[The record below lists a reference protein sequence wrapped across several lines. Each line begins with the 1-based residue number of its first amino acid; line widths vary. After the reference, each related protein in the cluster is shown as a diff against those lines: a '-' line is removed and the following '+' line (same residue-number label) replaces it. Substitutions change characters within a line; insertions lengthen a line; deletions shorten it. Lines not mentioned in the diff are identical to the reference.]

1 MDPLI
6 WAALLLLLGMLL
18 VLMEVFVPS
27 AGILGFLSVT
37 SILAGIGIAFASPS
51 GGLTVGFGFLF
62 GTAIVLPI
70 VLALAFRWFPET
82 PIGRRLLPSL
92 PTSEEVLPDNE
103 ERRVLRG
110 LIGKVGQA
118 KSPMLPSGA
127 IVVEGRV
134 INAVSEGLPIEPG
147 TDVRVIEVR
156 GARVVVRP
164 LEAGESPAPPK
175 PQQADDLL
183 SRPIDSLGL
192 DFPDDPLA

>member
-1 MDPLI
+1 MEPLI
-6 WAALLLLLGMLL
+6 WAALLLLLGMVL

-37 SILAGIGIAFASPS
+37 SILAGIGLAFYN
-51 GGLTVGFGFLF
+51 GGLTIGFGFLF

-70 VLALAFRWFPET
+70 VLATAFRWFPET

-92 PTSEEVLPDNE
+92 PTSEDVLPDNE

-110 LIGKVGQA
+110 LVGKVGQA

-134 INAVSEGLPIEPG
+134 INAVSEGQPIEPG

-164 LEAGESPAPPK
+164 LEAGESPTPPK

-183 SRPIDSLGL
+183 SRPIDSFGL

>member
-1 MDPLI
+1 MEPLI
-6 WAALLLLLGMLL
+6 WAALLLLLGMVL

-37 SILAGIGIAFASPS
+37 SILAGIGLAFYN
-51 GGLTVGFGFLF
+51 GGLTIGFGFLF

-92 PTSEEVLPDNE
+92 PTSEDVLPDNE

-110 LIGKVGQA
+110 LVGKVGQA

-134 INAVSEGLPIEPG
+134 INAVSEGLPIEAG
-147 TDVRVIEVR
+147 ADVRVIEVR

-164 LEAGESPAPPK
+164 LEAGESPAPAK

>member
-1 MDPLI
+1 MEPLI
-6 WAALLLLLGMLL
+6 WAALLLLLGMVL

-37 SILAGIGIAFASPS
+37 SILAGIGLAFYN
-51 GGLTVGFGFLF
+51 GGLTIGFGFLF

-92 PTSEEVLPDNE
+92 PTSEDVLPDNE

-110 LIGKVGQA
+110 LLGKVGQA

-134 INAVSEGLPIEPG
+134 INAVSEGQPIESG

-183 SRPIDSLGL
+183 SRPIDSFGL